1 VAQRRD
7 RVGCKDCRRL
17 AGLNIFPRGSMSENW
32 YDRTLLPWL
41 LDFACGIPMLLMQ
54 IKVGEEASDA

>member
-1 VAQRRD
+1 
-7 RVGCKDCRRL
+7 
-17 AGLNIFPRGSMSENW
+17 MSENW